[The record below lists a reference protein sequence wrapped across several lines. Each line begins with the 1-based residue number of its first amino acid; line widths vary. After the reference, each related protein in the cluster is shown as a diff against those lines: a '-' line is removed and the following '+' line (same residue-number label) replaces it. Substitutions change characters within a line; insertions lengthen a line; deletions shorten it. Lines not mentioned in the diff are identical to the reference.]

1 MTLSCAEYA
10 AHCPRR
16 HQDHTRMGSTQTAV
30 RPRSTGFTPLPPS
43 PPPPPPEVS
52 KAAEHLEGERIQI
65 IGKAS
70 VAAGQVDFFP
80 SAWFS
85 KMGVHRVYS
94 AGRSAEMQRVLQY
107 ADCTKQRTKP
117 PATLCKLVAARKSG
131 RRHLNAL
138 QMLILWFSS
147 CDLSTA
153 TKIQ

>member
-1 MTLSCAEYA
+1 
-10 AHCPRR
+10 
-16 HQDHTRMGSTQTAV
+16 MGSTQTAV

-85 KMGVHRVYS
+85 KMGCTAFTALGAALRCSEYS
-94 AGRSAEMQRVLQY
+94 NTPTAQSNERSHQPRCV
-107 ADCTKQRTKP
+107 
-117 PATLCKLVAARKSG
+117 S
-131 RRHLNAL
+131 
-138 QMLILWFSS
+138 W
-147 CDLSTA
+147 
-153 TKIQ
+153 